1 MDKKKINENFVVIIP
16 LRKGSKRIKNK
27 NFTLIKNKPL
37 IYYTYREAI
46 KVFDSENIFVSSN
59 DPKAKKFSKKFK
71 LQYIDRPKKICKD
84 NSKTED
90 AIIHFLKQKKISAEN
105 IVLLQATSPM
115 RTAKDIINGINK
127 YNNKKLD
134 SIFSV
139 FKEKNFLWK
148 KNNKKLYSISFDY
161 KNRKRVQNMENIYHE
176 NGAVFI
182 FNKKKFTKYKN
193 RIFGKFDF
201 FEMSKSNSIDIDYKE
216 DLETFKNYIS

>member
-46 KVFDSENIFVSSN
+46 KVFDSENIFVSSD

-148 KNNKKLYSISFDY
+148 KNDKKLYSISFDY

>member
-201 FEMSKSNSIDIDYKE
+201 FEMNKSNSIDIDYKQ
-216 DLETFKNYIS
+216 DLEEFIKYIT